1 MTQSVD
7 KRRHRSFPRTL
18 LAVMGV
24 AFLLSVIAGLAKAL
38 RWGDELL
45 IYAIVGLGIG
55 LAGLWYSW
63 RWWKAVD
70 EAVREAH
77 KTAWYWGGSGSMALL
92 AVLALPLLVIS
103 QGDVPQLGLTPG
115 EALFTLAGM
124 AICGTVMLLGY
135 GVVWAVWWLRHSR

>member
-1 MTQSVD
+1 MKTPAD

-18 LAVMGV
+18 LAVMGI
-24 AFLLSVIAGLAKAL
+24 AFGLSIFAGVAKAL
-38 RWGDELL
+38 RWGDEIV
-45 IYAIVGLGIG
+45 IYAVVGLGIG

-77 KTAWYWGGSGSMALL
+77 KTAWYWGGSGGMALL

-103 QGDVPQLGLTPG
+103 QGEAAQLGLTPN
-115 EALFTLAGM
+115 EALFLVAGMTICGVVMLAG
-124 AICGTVMLLGY
+124 Y
-135 GVVWAVWWLRHSR
+135 GLVWAAWWLRHR